1 MQEGKLVT
9 PIPNRSQMKP
19 GLYVIVRKP
28 YEFSTRHT
36 IKGVPVTK
44 MVLCVDLLSPSGQII
59 KHVACQI
66 LEPA

>member
-1 MQEGKLVT
+1 
-9 PIPNRSQMKP
+9 MKP

-44 MVLCVDLLSPSGQII
+44 MVLCVDLLAPGGQVI